1 MEKLSVGQLKSA
13 STITGN
19 ISVAWFTIGN
29 ISPVLGPISNLF
41 DFIVKFIVSLFFA
54 VGFAFI
60 SLEFVKGIK
69 K

>member
-1 MEKLSVGQLKSA
+1 MEKLSVGQLKAA

-29 ISPVLGPISNLF
+29 ISPLFGPISNLF
-41 DFIVKFIVSLFFA
+41 DFFAKFIISLLFA
-54 VGFAFI
+54 VVFALI